1 MSCGRHGRAL
11 AKLDDVVA
19 ASALTEEGG
28 RNLVRRQGLLWCAMD
43 AQMVTCGARA
53 SMVMPF
59 GRLVRMSMR
68 VFKAGTAMRLMHRA
82 LGALEV
88 VCGQYQTIEEE
99 EKEGGPRNT
108 KPKGTLS
115 KLIYGNVEKRWQE
128 RVRTVEEDR
137 SDLDDGISYI
147 RGRLPEMRA
156 RMSFYEHYLVEHAR
170 AKGAPPK
177 DNRLRHFHAIW
188 YSGLSPAAGM
198 AVALTRLAI
207 AERELGEMVTLAA
220 WRARKG
226 HSGELLPLPPLPT
239 DSKARVEI

>member
-1 MSCGRHGRAL
+1 
-11 AKLDDVVA
+11 
-19 ASALTEEGG
+19 
-28 RNLVRRQGLLWCAMD
+28 
-43 AQMVTCGARA
+43 
-53 SMVMPF
+53 
-59 GRLVRMSMR
+59 
-68 VFKAGTAMRLMHRA
+68 MHRA